1 MSASGTTLY
10 CPYCYEPF
18 TEREIQ
24 FRCTGR
30 ISRTGGHCDQQI
42 DTVLRDRTGFTG
54 ALPPTF
60 AADGRMTSA
69 RCPRCGDESTSRICP
84 ACHSQL
90 PVHFGK
96 IRSRLIALVG
106 AKESGK
112 TVFMTVLVHELMHQ
126 VGDRLN
132 AAISGADDNT
142 RYRFASDYEQPLYR
156 ESRLLA
162 PTTTA
167 GIRTRVP
174 IVFRFTTERKGRL
187 GHDGGLGRLALD
199 GRLPFRARLPFGTR
213 PRMGKPQHTLLSFF
227 DTAGEDLRSQQSVEQ
242 NVRYLAAADGIVLL
256 LDPLQM
262 RGTRGLATP
271 GARLPT
277 RGDSADEPA
286 AVLENITDL
295 VLAKTTRKPDELIG
309 KPLAVTFSKM
319 DTLLPGLGDNSPLL
333 LPPAQT
339 PYFDERDSLAV
350 HTEVQRLLVRW
361 EGARIDQFAQRHY
374 GCYRYF
380 GVSALGETPTLDNH
394 VSPRGIRPYRVAD
407 PLMWILAQ
415 FGAIPV
421 KRA

>member
-1 MSASGTTLY
+1 MISGPGAMLY

-18 TEREIQ
+18 TEREIE

-30 ISRTGGHCDQQI
+30 VSRTGRHCDQQI
-42 DTVLRDRTGFTG
+42 DTVLQDRTGFTG

-60 AADGRMTSA
+60 AADGRATSA
-69 RCPRCGDESTSRICP
+69 RCPQCGDESMTRICP

-142 RYRFASDYEQPLYR
+142 RYRFASEYEQPLYR
-156 ESRLLA
+156 ESQLLA
-162 PTTTA
+162 TTTTA
-167 GIRTRVP
+167 GMSNRAP
-174 IVFRFTTERKGRL
+174 LVFRFTTERQGPLGRDGRL
-187 GHDGGLGRLALD
+187 G
-199 GRLPFRARLPFGTR
+199 RLPLGARLGI
-213 PRMGKPQHTLLSFF
+213 GKPQHTLLSFF
-227 DTAGEDLRSQQSVEQ
+227 DTAGEDLRSHQSVEQ

-262 RGTRGLATP
+262 RGARGLAAPGTLLPTP
-271 GARLPT
+271 G
-277 RGDSADEPA
+277 DIADEPA
-286 AVLENITDL
+286 SVLESITNL
-295 VLAKTTRKPDELIG
+295 LLKTRKPDQRIG
-309 KPLAVTFSKM
+309 KPLAVTFSKV
-319 DTLLPGLGDNSPLL
+319 DTLRHGFSETSPLL
-333 LPPAQT
+333 QPPAQT
-339 PYFDERDSLAV
+339 PHFDERDSLAV
-350 HTEVQRLLVRW
+350 HTEVQRLLVQW
-361 EGARIDQFAQRHY
+361 DGARIDQLARLHY
-374 GCYRYF
+374 QHYRYF
-380 GVSALGETPTLDNH
+380 GVSALGETPTKDNH
-394 VSPRGIRPYRVAD
+394 VSPRGVRPDRVAD

>member
-1 MSASGTTLY
+1 VISAPGTILY

-24 FRCTGR
+24 FRCTGQ
-30 ISRTGGHCDQQI
+30 ISRTGGRCDPQV
-42 DTVLRDRTGFTG
+42 DTVLQDRTGFAR
-54 ALPPTF
+54 ALGPAF

-69 RCPRCGDESTSRICP
+69 PCPQCGDQSTTRICP
-84 ACHSQL
+84 VCHSQL

-142 RYRFASDYEQPLYR
+142 RYRFASEYEQPLYR

-167 GIRTRVP
+167 GIRNRVP
-174 IVFRFTTERKGRL
+174 IVFRFTTERTGRL
-187 GHDGGLGRLALD
+187 GD
-199 GRLPFRARLPFGTR
+199 GRLGWLAPGDWLRFSARLPFGAR
-213 PRMGKPQHTLLSFF
+213 PGMGKPQHTLLSFF

-262 RGTRGLATP
+262 RGARRLAAP

-277 RGDSADEPA
+277 PGDSADEPA
-286 AVLENITDL
+286 AVLGNITDL
-295 VLAKTTRKPDELIG
+295 VLARKTRKPNERIG

-319 DTLLPGLGDNSPLL
+319 DTLLHGLSETSSLL
-333 LPPAQT
+333 RPPAQT

-361 EGARIDQFAQRHY
+361 DGARIDQLVQLHY
-374 GCYRYF
+374 RSYRYF
-380 GVSALGETPTLDNH
+380 GVSALGETPTQDNH

-407 PLMWILAQ
+407 PLMWILAH